1 MKTKERNSS
10 PTRAHHVALGQVNK
24 SGLEMLL
31 TPYRLAQ
38 FCIRACVWF
47 VAQLGN
53 HLIGISMYFAISHP
67 NATLVSQIW
76 NIFNGF

>member
-24 SGLEMLL
+24 SGLEMCLVRCSTWKPL
-31 TPYRLAQ
+31 D
-38 FCIRACVWF
+38 W
-47 VAQLGN
+47 
-53 HLIGISMYFAISHP
+53 YFAISHP